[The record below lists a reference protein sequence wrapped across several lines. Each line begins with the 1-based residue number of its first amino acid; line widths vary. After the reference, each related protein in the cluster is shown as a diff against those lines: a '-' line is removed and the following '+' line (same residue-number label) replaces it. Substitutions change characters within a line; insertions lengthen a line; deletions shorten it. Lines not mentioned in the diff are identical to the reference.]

1 MRDEYSWR
9 VGHQGRDRMYY
20 EEFVDGSWRRIE
32 IEGEMLVGPAH
43 HVIYFDSPERWQSY
57 PEWARHRRDELIA
70 RIVSEFR
77 EPDYEYFGLGPVTP
91 NDTVPAT
98 QHDAPSGRA
107 NESAAHKPT
116 ARRAPETRTGAL
128 MIAIALLIV
137 MSASMGWLVARGL
150 ATGTSIMPSTRPSQ
164 RRPVVRASEPAMYWA
179 AIGVYSTLSLGT
191 AGLGLLCLR
200 AWPRR
205 DT

>member
-1 MRDEYSWR
+1 MRDERGWR
-9 VGHQGRDRMYY
+9 VGHQVRDGMYY

-32 IEGEMLVGPAH
+32 IQGEMLMGPAH
-43 HVIYFDSPERWQSY
+43 HVIYFDSPERWQAY
-57 PEWARHRRDELIA
+57 PVWARHRRDELIA

-77 EPDYEYFGLGPVTP
+77 EPDYEYFGLGPATP
-91 NDTVPAT
+91 NDTVHAT
-98 QHDAPSGRA
+98 QQDASSRRPNDSATHSPS
-107 NESAAHKPT
+107 

-128 MIAIALLIV
+128 MIAIAILIV

-150 ATGTSIMPSTRPSQ
+150 ATGASIMPSTRPSV
-164 RRPVVRASEPAMYWA
+164 RRPVIRVNEPALYWA
-179 AIGVYSTLSLGT
+179 AIGVYSALSFTT

-205 DT
+205 NA